1 MKSAPSND
9 HDDDDGVAKKVQ
21 LAIGLNYDDKRRSK
35 FEDEIFRNLNPERFD
50 PGAVDRRP
58 NHTINRPRKIYI
70 FIVFGGKKE
79 KQFGSVSI
87 NNNSNNLRLKYSLKI
102 RHCTVDPPWS
112 TFLRT

>member
-1 MKSAPSND
+1 MSCASILNVESLRIMKSAPSND
-9 HDDDDGVAKKVQ
+9 HDDDDGGAKKVQ

-70 FIVFGGKKE
+70 FIVFGGKK
-79 KQFGSVSI
+79 K
-87 NNNSNNLRLKYSLKI
+87 NNLVPCR
-102 RHCTVDPPWS
+102 
-112 TFLRT
+112 